1 MSYYFSARSLIASII
16 NLMSEIINVIGGG
29 LAGVEAAWQAAR
41 LGVKVRLYEM
51 RPVQQTPAHRTDK
64 LAEIVCSNSL
74 KTDEPGTAPY
84 LLKEELRRGRSL
96 VMEAAA
102 ATRVPAGA
110 ALSVDR
116 IKFAELITER
126 IKAHPNIE
134 IVREEVRAIVSIGTT
149 PSAQSGHPSS
159 EQEGRSQSSPPVLGG
174 VSAASADGVVAL
186 HKEPLHNGV
195 AAETDSYFASAPLLN
210 KEGSLDDVWII
221 ATGPLTSDSLTESIM
236 KFTGDDQL
244 YFYDAIAPIVAADS
258 IDMSIAFKAARYG
271 KGGDDYINCP
281 MDREQYETFI
291 NELLAAKSVPL
302 KRFEETRWF
311 ESCLPI
317 EEIARRGVDT
327 LRFGPMKPKGL
338 PDPKTG
344 YEPYACVQLRQEN
357 LMADAYGLV
366 GFQNHLRY
374 GEQARVLRLIPG
386 LENAEFLQFG
396 QIHRNTFINSPKILN
411 EDLSTR
417 TNPNL
422 FFAGQITGVEGYV
435 ESVATGWIAGINA
448 VRTLRGQPLLTAPPT
463 SAIGALCR
471 YVSNVE
477 TKNFQPVN
485 ITFGLLEPL
494 PVELRK
500 KHRNKRERHVIQV
513 ERALTDWDEWLEE
526 IKGRDAKMQAV

>member
-1 MSYYFSARSLIASII
+1 M
-16 NLMSEIINVIGGG
+16 
-29 LAGVEAAWQAAR
+29 AGVEAAWQAAES
-41 LGVKVRLYEM
+41 GVAVRLYEM
-51 RPVQQTPAHRTDK
+51 RPVLQTPAHRTDK

-96 VMEAAA
+96 VLAAA
-102 ATRVPAGA
+102 EATRVPAGA

-116 IKFAELITER
+116 IKFAEIITEWIER
-126 IKAHPNIE
+126 HPNIE
-134 IVREEVRAIVSIGTT
+134 IVREEIKEI
-149 PSAQSGHPSS
+149 PK
-159 EQEGRSQSSPPVLGG
+159 GG
-174 VSAASADGVVAL
+174 
-186 HKEPLHNGV
+186 
-195 AAETDSYFASAPLLN
+195 
-210 KEGSLDDVWII
+210 VWII
-221 ATGPLTSDSLTESIM
+221 ATGPLTSDSLTASIM
-236 KFTGDDQL
+236 KWTGDDQL

-271 KGGDDYINCP
+271 KGGDDYVNCP
-281 MDREQYETFI
+281 MNREQYELFVS
-291 NELLAAKSVPL
+291 EVLAAKSVPL
-302 KRFEETRWF
+302 KRFEDTHWF

-344 YEPYACVQLRQEN
+344 KEAYACVQLRQEN

-396 QIHRNTFINSPKILN
+396 QIHRNTFINSPKILD
-411 EDLSTR
+411 ETLATR
-417 TNPNL
+417 KNPKL

-435 ESVATGWIAGINA
+435 ESVGTGWLAGINA
-448 VRTLRGQPLLTAPPT
+448 ARLLRREDMLTTPQT

-500 KHRNKRERHVIQV
+500 KHRNKRDRHHIQV
-513 ERALTDWDEWLEE
+513 ERALSDWDEFVGTFL
-526 IKGRDAKMQAV
+526 MQQSHSGVTISL

>member
-1 MSYYFSARSLIASII
+1 MLNPKYV
-16 NLMSEIINVIGGG
+16 NVIGGG
-29 LAGVEAAWQAAR
+29 LAGVEAAWQAAQR
-41 LGVKVRLYEM
+41 GVQVKLYEM

-74 KTDEPGTAPY
+74 KTDEPGSAPY
-84 LLKEELRRGRSL
+84 LLKEELRRGGSM
-96 VMEAAA
+96 VVEVAE

-116 IKFAELITER
+116 IKFAEMITVRVE
-126 IKAHPNIE
+126 AHPNIE
-134 IVREEVRAIVSIGTT
+134 IVREEVIKIPKGKQDAC
-149 PSAQSGHPSS
+149 
-159 EQEGRSQSSPPVLGG
+159 PPV
-174 VSAASADGVVAL
+174 
-186 HKEPLHNGV
+186 
-195 AAETDSYFASAPLLN
+195 T
-210 KEGSLDDVWII
+210 II
-221 ATGPLTSDSLTESIM
+221 ATGPLTSEALTPEIM
-236 KFTGDDQL
+236 RVTGDDQL
-244 YFYDAIAPIVAADS
+244 YFYDAIAPIVTADS
-258 IDMSIAFKAARYG
+258 IDMSVAFKAARYG

-281 MDREQYETFI
+281 MTRDEYAVFFDALTS
-291 NELLAAKSVPL
+291 AKEVPL
-302 KRFEETRWF
+302 KRFEDTHWF

-317 EEIARRGVDT
+317 EEAARRGVDT

-338 PDPKTG
+338 YDPRTG

-357 LMADAYGLV
+357 LMADAYGMV

-374 GEQARVLRLIPG
+374 GEQERVLKLIPG
-386 LENAEFLQFG
+386 LQNAEFLQFG

-411 EDLSTR
+411 ETLAVR
-417 TNPNL
+417 ENPRL

-435 ESVATGWIAGINA
+435 ESVATGWLAGINA
-448 VRTLRGQPLLTAPPT
+448 VNVLLGLPMITAPQT

-500 KHRNKRERHVIQV
+500 KHRNKRERHSVQV
-513 ERALTDWDEWLEE
+513 ERALVDWDEW
-526 IKGRDAKMQAV
+526 IKDVNRRVA

>member
-1 MSYYFSARSLIASII
+1 M
-16 NLMSEIINVIGGG
+16 NEVVNVIGGG
-29 LAGVEAAWQAAR
+29 LAGVEAAWQAAEN
-41 LGVKVRLYEM
+41 GAKVQLYEM
-51 RPVQQTPAHRTDK
+51 RPVVQTPAHRTEK

-96 VMEAAA
+96 VMEAAE

-116 IKFAELITER
+116 IKFAEIITDR
-126 IKAHPNIE
+126 IEQHPNVE
-134 IVREEVRAIVSIGTT
+134 VVREEITEI
-149 PSAQSGHPSS
+149 PN
-159 EQEGRSQSSPPVLGG
+159 
-174 VSAASADGVVAL
+174 
-186 HKEPLHNGV
+186 NG
-195 AAETDSYFASAPLLN
+195 
-210 KEGSLDDVWII
+210 VWII
-221 ATGPLTSDSLTESIM
+221 ATGPLTSDALTASIM
-236 KFTGDDQL
+236 KWTGDDQL

-258 IDMSIAFKAARYG
+258 IDMSIAFRAARYG

-281 MDREQYETFI
+281 MNREQYELFVSEVLT
-291 NELLAAKSVPL
+291 AKSVPL
-302 KRFEETRWF
+302 KRFEETHWF

-344 YEPYACVQLRQEN
+344 KEAYACVQLRQEN

-396 QIHRNTFINSPKILN
+396 QIHRNTFINSPKILD
-411 EDLSTR
+411 ETLATR
-417 TNPNL
+417 KNPNL

-435 ESVATGWIAGINA
+435 ESVGTGWLSGINA
-448 VRTLRGQPLLTAPPT
+448 ARLLRGENMITAPQT

-500 KHRNKRERHVIQV
+500 KHRNKRERHQIQV
-513 ERALTDWDEWLEE
+513 EDALIDWDKFVVSVLT
-526 IKGRDAKMQAV
+526 KQPQMATP